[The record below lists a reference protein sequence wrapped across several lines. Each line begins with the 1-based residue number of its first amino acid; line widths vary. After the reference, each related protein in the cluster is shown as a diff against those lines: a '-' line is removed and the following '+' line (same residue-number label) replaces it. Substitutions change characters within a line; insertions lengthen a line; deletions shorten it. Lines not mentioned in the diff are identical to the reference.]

1 MLENFMKEFMT
12 KFSMLFLLL
21 AFASCEAPQ
30 QKFNRK
36 EWNHIDGSYNHRDL
50 MIQDLMKNILHKG
63 MTFKELEKILGKPNE
78 QSFSKKVSYELY
90 YNFYQ
95 EESRELI
102 IYFSNDSCITNF
114 ARVHRKNN

>member
-1 MLENFMKEFMT
+1 MLENFMKECML
-12 KFSMLFLLL
+12 KFSILFVLL

-63 MTFKELEKILGKPNE
+63 MSYKELEKIVGKPNE
-78 QSFSKKVSYELY
+78 QSFSKKVTYELY
-90 YNFYQ
+90 YDFYQ

-102 IYFSNDSCITNF
+102 IYFSKDSCISNL
-114 ARVHRKNN
+114 ARVIRESN

>member
-1 MLENFMKEFMT
+1 ML
-12 KFSMLFLLL
+12 KFSKLFILFILV
-21 AFASCEAPQ
+21 SCEAPQ

-63 MTFKELEKILGKPNE
+63 MTYKELEKILGKPNE

-90 YNFYQ
+90 DNFYR

-102 IYFSNDSCITNF
+102 IYFSKDSCITNF